1 MSDPHRKLSPTALCT
16 RLKRVR
22 LLLCD
27 VDGVLTD
34 GAIYITGDGEFKRF
48 HVHDGLAQRLAAH
61 AGLKVGWVS
70 ARPSAI
76 TTRRAEEL
84 KTDFIAQTRDGK
96 VPAVEEILTKTGL
109 DWADTCF
116 IGDDIVDL
124 GVLPRVGLAVSPA
137 DGRPE
142 AKALAH
148 YITEAKGGNG
158 CVREVVEMILKAQDK
173 WATVIAKHAR

>member
-1 MSDPHRKLSPTALCT
+1 MSDPSRKLSRAQFRS
-16 RLKRVR
+16 RLKRIK

-34 GAIYITGDGEFKRF
+34 GAIFITGEGEFKRF
-48 HVHDGLAQRLAAH
+48 HVHDGLGQRLAAH

-84 KTDFIAQTRDGK
+84 KTDFIVQTRDGK
-96 VPAVEEILTKTGL
+96 VPAVEQILAKTGL
-109 DWADTCF
+109 GWADACF
-116 IGDDIVDL
+116 VGDDVVDL
-124 GVLPRVGLAVSPA
+124 GVLRRVGLAIAPA

-148 YITEAKGGNG
+148 FITKANGGNG
-158 CVREVVEMILKAQDK
+158 CVREVVEMILKAQGK
-173 WATVIAKHAR
+173 WATVVAEHAK